1 MANVRCYAGASY
13 PERPVAFEWEG
24 QWLEVAE
31 LLRQARTPGGLVFDV
46 LARDG
51 RSYRL
56 EWDAETDEWD
66 IMPESATPS
75 IGET

>member
-31 LLRQARTPGGLVFDV
+31 LIRQARVPEGLLFEV
-46 LARDG
+46 LAEDG
-51 RSYRL
+51 RKYRL
-56 EWDAETDEWD
+56 DWDPRNDEWV
-66 IMPESATPS
+66 IMSMS
-75 IGET
+75 GI